1 MTPRPRVR
9 GFSLLFVVT
18 MVAVLSF
25 GATLLLRQVQDVGV
39 LVGARQRQTRSEQAA
54 RAALVVGTRLLNDAL
69 FAFADAPMDLT
80 KVRALPTLASN
91 DLLCSDGV
99 DCRQWRQLSAGLDV
113 GTEGARARLAF
124 TCNPGGCG
132 TPEDEVLNFQIRAL
146 STLQNGS
153 GQLVEVFVEA
163 DRD

>member
-1 MTPRPRVR
+1 MRAR
-9 GFSLLFVVT
+9 GFSLVFVVT
-18 MVAVLSF
+18 LVAVLSF

-39 LVGARQRQTRSEQAA
+39 LVGARQRQTRAEQAA
-54 RAALVVGTRLLNDAL
+54 RAALVLGTRMLNDAL
-69 FAFADAPMDLT
+69 FAAADAPMDLT
-80 KVRALPTLASN
+80 KVRRLPALARD

-99 DCRQWRQLSAGLDV
+99 DCQQWRELSSGLDV

-124 TCNPGGCG
+124 TCNPGGCMAA
-132 TPEDEVLNFQIRAL
+132 ESEVLNFQIRAL

-153 GQLVEVFVEA
+153 GQLVEVYVEA